1 MTIKKRLF
9 LSNLFMLLIPALV
22 SVLILALS
30 MLLFVNLF
38 YKQAMDETTDMTS
51 YYTAIDFVKNADGT
65 WSVDEDAWNDE
76 LGFMFGIY

>member
-1 MTIKKRLF
+1 
-9 LSNLFMLLIPALV
+9 
-22 SVLILALS
+22 
-30 MLLFVNLF
+30 
-38 YKQAMDETTDMTS
+38 MDETTDMTS

>member
-38 YKQAMDETTDMTS
+38 YKQAMDETVHGTS
-51 YYTAIDFVKNADGT
+51 PGKAGRGVSANR
-65 WSVDEDAWNDE
+65 S
-76 LGFMFGIY
+76 